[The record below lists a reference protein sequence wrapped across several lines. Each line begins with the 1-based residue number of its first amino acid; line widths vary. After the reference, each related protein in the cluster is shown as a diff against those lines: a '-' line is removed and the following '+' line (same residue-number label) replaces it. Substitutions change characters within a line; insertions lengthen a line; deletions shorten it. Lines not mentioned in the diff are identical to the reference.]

1 MGEREKFSF
10 SMVIVPVI
18 AIGVCDILLIGS
30 TVLSYGN
37 RIFYKRAISSDVMLV
52 PLTGKRLP
60 PIGISRGIG
69 LL

>member
-18 AIGVCDILLIGS
+18 AIGVCDIILIGS

-52 PLTGKRLP
+52 PLTGR
-60 PIGISRGIG
+60 
-69 LL
+69 